1 MFDRCK
7 RVWIN
12 IVILRTLIKL
22 MPTQFN
28 STMCLSTQL
37 TARRVDRQNSAFIWL
52 SLQVSLLVL
61 QPTLLVITL
70 HFDFLFVFLC
80 VLVVIT
86 LLFVFLCVLVVIALL
101 LVFLCVLVVIT
112 LPFVFLCVLVVIT
125 LLRIICLT
133 CLVFFP
139 FVFLSLL
146 VWLLFIVIPRARRIV
161 VIVIPRACRIVIV
174 IPRARRICLVCLLV
188 VIACEQF
195 QVIARTIHACFQLLP
210 DVLGQANSAP
220 WETGMNGSGYDLE
233 L

>member
-52 SLQVSLLVL
+52 SLQVRLLFL
-61 QPTLLVITL
+61 QPTLLVIAL

-86 LLFVFLCVLVVIALL
+86 LLF
-101 LVFLCVLVVIT
+101 VFLCVLVVIT

-125 LLRIICLT
+125 LLRIICLA

-161 VIVIPRACRIVIV
+161 VIVIPRARRIVIV

>member
-61 QPTLLVITL
+61 QPTLLVIAL

-86 LLFVFLCVLVVIALL
+86 LLFVFLCVLVVI
-101 LVFLCVLVVIT
+101 
-112 LPFVFLCVLVVIT
+112 T
-125 LLRIICLT
+125 LLRIICLA

-146 VWLLFIVIPRARRIV
+146 VWLLFMVLPRARRIV
-161 VIVIPRACRIVIV
+161 VIVI
-174 IPRARRICLVCLLV
+174 
-188 VIACEQF
+188 
-195 QVIARTIHACFQLLP
+195 
-210 DVLGQANSAP
+210 
-220 WETGMNGSGYDLE
+220 
-233 L
+233 

>member
-52 SLQVSLLVL
+52 SLQVRLLFL
-61 QPTLLVITL
+61 QPTLLVIAL
-70 HFDFLFVFLC
+70 HFDLPF
-80 VLVVIT
+80 
-86 LLFVFLCVLVVIALL
+86 
-101 LVFLCVLVVIT
+101 VFLCVLVVIT

-220 WETGMNGSGYDLE
+220 WETLR
-233 L
+233 